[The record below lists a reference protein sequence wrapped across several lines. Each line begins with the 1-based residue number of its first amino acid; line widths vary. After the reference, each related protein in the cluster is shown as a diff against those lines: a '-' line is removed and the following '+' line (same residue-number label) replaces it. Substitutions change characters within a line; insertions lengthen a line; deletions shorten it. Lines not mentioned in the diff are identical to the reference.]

1 MKRIWGGAAVLAI
14 AALLLAGC
22 TGGGGAS
29 SSVGSPGSG
38 GAADSGGSAQ
48 TKPQGSGGSV
58 ADPASKSDTVIAPNR
73 DVVTT
78 GSVSLT
84 VSDPIASAD
93 RATAIVLG
101 AGGRI
106 DNSSEQPATD
116 TQKATATLVLRIPS
130 SNLDATLA
138 DLKRLGTVDSATLNA
153 TDVTTQSKDID
164 GRITALQ
171 ASVDRLLAL
180 MAKATTTADLITIE
194 STLSD
199 RQAQLD
205 SLRAQQKALA
215 DQVAMST
222 ITLDLHAKGTVPAAT
237 PTTFWS
243 GLTAGWDALVA
254 TVNGLLVALGAVL
267 PWLVVLGILGGIAWW
282 IVRRIGRKRGA
293 AA

>member
-1 MKRIWGGAAVLAI
+1 MKRIWAGAAVLAV

-22 TGGGGAS
+22 TGGSGS
-29 SSVGSPGSG
+29 SSSG
-38 GAADSGGSAQ
+38 GEGGTTQ
-48 TKPQGSGGSV
+48 TKPEDASGAV
-58 ADPASKSDTVIAPNR
+58 ADPAAKSDTVISTNR

-84 VSDPIASAD
+84 VTDPIAAAD

-101 AGGRI
+101 VGGRI
-106 DNSSEQPATD
+106 DNSSEQPGSD
-116 TQKATATLVLRIPS
+116 TQKPSATLVLRIPS
-130 SNLDATLA
+130 ANLDATLA
-138 DLKRLGTVDSATLNA
+138 DLKRLGTVETATLNA
-153 TDVTTQSKDID
+153 TDVTAQSKDID

-171 ASVDRLLAL
+171 TSVDRLLAL

-199 RQAQLD
+199 RQGQLD

-222 ITLDLHAKGTVPAAT
+222 ITVDFHAKGTVPAAS

-243 GLTAGWDALVA
+243 GLAAGWDALVA
-254 TVNGLLVALGAVL
+254 TVNGLLVALGAAL
-267 PWLVVLGILGGIAWW
+267 PWLVVLGILGAIAWW
-282 IVRRIGRKRGA
+282 IARWIGRKKDA

>member
-1 MKRIWGGAAVLAI
+1 MLAV

-22 TGGGGAS
+22 TGGSGS
-29 SSVGSPGSG
+29 SSSG
-38 GAADSGGSAQ
+38 GAGGTTQ
-48 TKPQGSGGSV
+48 TKPQDASGAV
-58 ADPASKSDTVIAPNR
+58 ADPAAKSDTVISTNR

-84 VSDPIASAD
+84 VTDPIGAAD

-106 DNSSEQPATD
+106 DNSSEQPGSD
-116 TQKATATLVLRIPS
+116 TQKPSATLVLRIPS
-130 SNLDATLA
+130 ANLDATLA
-138 DLKRLGTVDSATLNA
+138 DLKRLGTVETATLNA
-153 TDVTTQSKDID
+153 TDVTAQSKDID

-171 ASVDRLLAL
+171 TSVDRLLAL

-199 RQAQLD
+199 RQGQLD

-222 ITLDLHAKGTVPAAT
+222 ITVDFHAKGTVPAAS

-254 TVNGLLVALGAVL
+254 TVNGLLVALGAAL
-267 PWLVVLGILGGIAWW
+267 PWLVVLGILGAIAWW
-282 IVRRIGRKRGA
+282 IARWIGRKRDA